1 MAAQKRNLSLLLFIW
16 PGTLV
21 LAFFFGRLTLSND
34 PAASYQAALE
44 IQKEK
49 SNAKSQPVGKIDTKS
64 LDEVEMIREG
74 VIDPI
79 LQIRNALTQNDPLK
93 QMALLTEAFSKLT
106 KDNIQE
112 GIALLD
118 SLPDGRFKQQ
128 METLLYSTWGKL
140 DGPAAME
147 YVLSQAEEDTGGG
160 RGRGG
165 PVSRGGPGGPGGFGG
180 DREFGG
186 DRGGISSFRNSAAV
200 MSGWAEVDPKNA
212 VAYAAE
218 NGSTEGGR
226 NTLMLSAMQG
236 WANNDIEGAINYA
249 INEVPQTADQDR
261 GGRGGQG
268 GGGGGGMENF
278 LINRYVNEDPQ
289 AASQWALSQT
299 DPEVRK
305 DAIGTIAR
313 SMAADSPEAAALWAQ
328 AISDPEAQA
337 EALRGTAS
345 GWAREDPAAALNWA
359 LNIEDSSVSSQATR
373 SALSTW
379 AREDPVSA
387 GDYVYNMDPGAT
399 KDSAAATLTQ
409 NLVRQ
414 DPEMALLWAESITD
428 PELQTRTLAPI
439 TDGWM
444 KRNPEEATNWIQSST
459 LPEATKQ
466 ALLAPKAPRP

>member
-1 MAAQKRNLSLLLFIW
+1 MAAPKRNLSILLFIW

-34 PAASYQAALE
+34 PTTSYQAALE
-44 IQKEK
+44 NQKEK
-49 SNAKSQPVGKIDTKS
+49 INATSHQVGKIDTKS
-64 LDEVEMIREG
+64 LDDAEMIIESAP
-74 VIDPI
+74 DPL
-79 LQIRNALTQNDPLK
+79 LQIRKALAETDPLK
-93 QMALLTEAFSKLT
+93 QMALLTEAFSKLN

-128 METLLYSTWGKL
+128 METLLYNTWGKL

-147 YVLSQAEEDTGGG
+147 YVQSQASEDNGGNRGRRGPGG
-160 RGRGG
+160 RG
-165 PVSRGGPGGPGGFGG
+165 SPGGFGG
-180 DREFGG
+180 DRGG
-186 DRGGISSFRNSAAV
+186 SSSFRNSAAV
-200 MSGWAEVDPKNA
+200 MSGWAEADPINA

-218 NGSTEGGR
+218 NGSAEGGR
-226 NTLMLSAMQG
+226 NALMLSAMQG
-236 WANNDIEGAINYA
+236 WANKDIEGAINYA
-249 INEVPQTADQDR
+249 INEVPQSNDQDR

-268 GGGGGGMENF
+268 GGGMENF
-278 LINRYVNEDPQ
+278 LINRYVSENPQ

-299 DPEVRK
+299 DPQVRN

-328 AISDPEAQA
+328 AISDPVAQA

-345 GWAREDPAAALNWA
+345 GWAREDPTVALDWA
-359 LNIEDSSVSSQATR
+359 LNIADSSVSSQATR

-379 AREDPVSA
+379 AREDPYSA
-387 GDYVYNMDPGAT
+387 SDYVINMEPGVT
-399 KDSAAATLTQ
+399 KDTAAATLTQ
-409 NLVRQ
+409 NLIRQ
-414 DPEMALLWAESITD
+414 DPEMAMLWAESITD
-428 PELQTRTLAPI
+428 PGLQTQTLAPI

-444 KRNPEEATNWIQSST
+444 RTNPEEATNWIQSST

-466 ALLAPKAPRP
+466 ALLAPKPPKTPKP